1 MQTKQWTRINLQN
14 IQAAYTAQYQKANN
28 PIKNGR
34 RPIRHLCLNRH
45 LFKDIQMANKQVKRC
60 STSLITREMQIKNI
74 NIMRHHF
81 TQVRMAIINLQRI
94 NAGEG
99 MEKREPPCPILVSVK
114 VDNHSGK
121 QYGGFLKN
129 ETFSYHMT
137 QQCHSWVYT
146 QENHNSNNTCSP
158 MFTAALFTR
167 ARTWKQPN
175 LTASDSE

>member
-1 MQTKQWTRINLQN
+1 
-14 IQAAYTAQYQKANN
+14 
-28 PIKNGR
+28 
-34 RPIRHLCLNRH
+34 
-45 LFKDIQMANKQVKRC
+45 MANKQVKRC

-121 QYGGFLKN
+121 QYGGFL
-129 ETFSYHMT
+129 
-137 QQCHSWVYT
+137 
-146 QENHNSNNTCSP
+146 
-158 MFTAALFTR
+158 
-167 ARTWKQPN
+167 
-175 LTASDSE
+175 